1 MPLDQ
6 RCRHRVR
13 RVAMGTTS
21 ADRFRWQST
30 RSPLMAGMLAIS
42 HQRSLEVRDGIAA
55 VRAEPHSALTS
66 LDFKADHQVDVQAN
80 R

>member
-6 RCRHRVR
+6 RCRHKVR
-13 RVAMGTTS
+13 RVATGTTS
-21 ADRFRWQST
+21 TDPFRWQST
-30 RSPLMAGMLAIS
+30 RSPLMAGMLAIA

-55 VRAEPHSALTS
+55 VRAEPHGAITS
-66 LDFKADHQVDVQAN
+66 LDLKAGRVDVQAN